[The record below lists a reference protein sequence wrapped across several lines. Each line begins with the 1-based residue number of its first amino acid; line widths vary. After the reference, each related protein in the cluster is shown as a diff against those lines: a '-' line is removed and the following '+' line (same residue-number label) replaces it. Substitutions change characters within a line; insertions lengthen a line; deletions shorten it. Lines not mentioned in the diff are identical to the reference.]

1 MQRNTAD
8 DLDARFKKLE
18 RRVYYKDQL
27 VFREGAAA
35 TDVYV
40 IQSGKI
46 EIFKKRDGLES
57 SLAILGPNAI
67 FGEMALVTD
76 RPRSASARALTE
88 TVCYVI
94 KESDF
99 RARLDESGRF
109 SDTLVRVLAENVR
122 STSDLLTTR
131 EAELVA
137 RERELQQ
144 RELILDRQKEAMAAR
159 ETELSEAET
168 EYQKMMLELR
178 GRIDAT
184 AAREA
189 ALEARLREID
199 ALKAAAPSHH
209 VAGAA

>member
-1 MQRNTAD
+1 MQRTTAE

-35 TDVYV
+35 TDVFV

-46 EIFKKRDGLES
+46 EIFKKRDGVEA

-88 TVCYVI
+88 TVCYII

-122 STSDLLTTR
+122 STSDLLTSR

-144 RELILDRQKEAMAAR
+144 RELILNRQQEDMAAR
-159 ETELSEAET
+159 EKSLAEAED
-168 EYQKMMLELR
+168 EYQRMMLELR
-178 GRIDAT
+178 ARIDAT

-189 ALEARLREID
+189 ALEVRLQEID
-199 ALKAAAPSHH
+199 ALKSASAPQT